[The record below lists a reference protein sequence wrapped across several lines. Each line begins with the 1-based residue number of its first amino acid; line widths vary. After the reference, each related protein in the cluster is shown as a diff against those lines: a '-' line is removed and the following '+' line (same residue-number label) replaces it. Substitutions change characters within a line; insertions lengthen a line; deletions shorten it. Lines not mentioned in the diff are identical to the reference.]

1 MRIYISGPITG
12 QEDTAQK
19 RFVEAHAELSVWFSS
34 TDNPPSIIDPF
45 WANRQIFGYFRETPT
60 HADYMTTAMAMLS
73 VCDTIYLMQ
82 GWEHS
87 EGCQQEYK
95 YALEHRYRIIFQQ
108 AR

>member
-12 QEDTAQK
+12 LEPMAQNLFI
-19 RFVEAHAELSVWFSS
+19 RAEAELEIKY
-34 TDNPPSIIDPF
+34 PKASIINPF
-45 WANRQIFGYFRETPT
+45 WLNGQIFGHFKEIPT
-60 HADYMTTAMAMLS
+60 HTDYMATSMAMLS
-73 VCDTIYLMQ
+73 VCNTIYLMR

-95 YALEHRYRIIFQQ
+95 YAVEHRYKIIFQQ

>member
-12 QEDTAQK
+12 QEDTARQ
-19 RFVEAHAELSVWFSS
+19 RFREADAVLLITYS
-34 TDNPPSIIDPF
+34 TMDSTPSIINPF
-45 WANRQIFGYFRETPT
+45 RANEQIFGHFGEVPT
-60 HADYMTTAMAMLS
+60 HADYMATAMAMLS
-73 VCDTIYLMQ
+73 VCDTIYLMR

-95 YALEHRYRIIFQQ
+95 YAVEHKYKIIFQQ

>member
-12 QEDTAQK
+12 QEDTAQQ
-19 RFVEAHAELSVWFSS
+19 RFKEAEAELAEKYSNSDS
-34 TDNPPSIIDPF
+34 QHSIINPF
-45 WANRQIFGYFRETPT
+45 RANEQIFGHFGEVPT

-73 VCDTIYLMQ
+73 VCNTIYLMR

-95 YALEHRYRIIFQQ
+95 YAVEHKYKIIFQQ
-108 AR
+108 AG